1 MIDFDEELKNFQP
14 SLEVEEA
21 EEAIYKKDLTDLL
34 DVLQQMMNDAGGKT
48 KR

>member
-1 MIDFDEELKNFQP
+1 MIDFDEELNNFQP

-34 DVLQQMMNDAGGKT
+34 DVLQQMMNQAAGK
-48 KR
+48 